1 MVTIAQKRNGDPGAQ
16 GLSALPKDRQG
27 FTIVE
32 VIFAIVIL
40 AFGLLGTAG
49 TTLWYVRQTTLA
61 DVTADRSAALQS
73 TIERI
78 RSLPFDSVVAGADSV
93 GDFAVKWTVSAPQ
106 ARWKSVEIV
115 TYGPGLLSA
124 RGFPNLAPS
133 VPDTFTYRILQ

>member
-1 MVTIAQKRNGDPGAQ
+1 MVNTDQHRGDAPGAA
-16 GLSALPKDRQG
+16 GLSALPKVRQG

-78 RSLPFDSVVAGADSV
+78 RSLPFDSVREGTDSV
-93 GDFAVKWTVSAPQ
+93 GDFAIKWTVTAPQ

-115 TYGPGLLSA
+115 TYGPGLLST
-124 RGFPNLAPS
+124 RGFPTLAPS
-133 VPDTFTYRILQ
+133 VPDSFTYRIIE